1 MAFAM
6 DLGRYSDLEWHS
18 GSDGEHEGPGVIQ
31 GPVLVSFILAV
42 ENIVA
47 LPVTVCGDSKSR
59 APPLPEGVCNNLN
72 GPL

>member
-1 MAFAM
+1 M
-6 DLGRYSDLEWHS
+6 DLERYSDLEWHS
-18 GSDGEHEGPGVIQ
+18 GSDGEHEGPGVVQ

-42 ENIVA
+42 RNIVA
-47 LPVTVCGDSKSR
+47 FPVTVCGDSKSH